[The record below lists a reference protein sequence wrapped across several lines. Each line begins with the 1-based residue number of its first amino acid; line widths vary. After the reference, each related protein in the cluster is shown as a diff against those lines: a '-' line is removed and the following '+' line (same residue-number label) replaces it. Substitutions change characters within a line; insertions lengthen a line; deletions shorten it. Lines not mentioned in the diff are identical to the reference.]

1 MFKKRQSKT
10 MSFIIIV
17 ISFLASVIG
26 AVCGIGGGIIIK
38 PAVDAFSPMS
48 VETVSFLSG
57 LTVLCMAAYSVVQ
70 TSRSKESRIKLNT
83 ALPVSIGAAAGGI
96 TGNQLFRLLRV
107 SYADAVGSVQ
117 AACLFVLTFLTLVYT
132 VHKHSIRT
140 HSFTNSFGCA
150 LAGLFLGIFS
160 SLLGIGGGPFNLV
173 LLSFL
178 FSMKAKD
185 AAQNSLFIILC
196 SQFSNLLVTII
207 TATVPAFNPALLA
220 GMVFAGVTGAE
231 AGRRL
236 NRKLDDRAVDTLFRS
251 LTIVIMALCVY
262 NFFQYM
268 GSAEHTV

>member
-1 MFKKRQSKT
+1 MT
-10 MSFIIIV
+10 AVIIIV
-17 ISFLASVIG
+17 ISFMASVIG

-38 PAVDAFSPMS
+38 PALDALSPLG

-70 TSRSKESRIKLNT
+70 TIRSKESRIKLNT

-96 TGNQLFRLLRV
+96 TGNQLFRLLRS
-107 SYADAVGSVQ
+107 SYADTAGSVQ
-117 AACLFVLTFLTLVYT
+117 AACLFLLTFLTLVYT
-132 VHKHSIRT
+132 VYKHKIRT
-140 HSFTNSFGCA
+140 RSFSNSFGCA
-150 LAGLFLGIFS
+150 FAGLFLGIFS

-178 FSMKAKD
+178 FSMKAKE

-207 TATVPAFNPALLA
+207 TATVPAFNPVLLV
-220 GMVFAGVTGAE
+220 GMVVAGVTGAE

-236 NRKLDDRAVDTLFRS
+236 NRKLDDRAVDTLFRG
-251 LTIVIMALCVY
+251 LTVIIMTLCVY

-268 GSAEHTV
+268 GSAEHTA